1 MDFKV
6 LIAESAIAD
15 LKEIVEF
22 VAQNDADAATR
33 LGNKLIAHALS
44 LQTMPQRF
52 PFHDQ
57 QRGIRT
63 PRSTR
68 TGRCGLASG
77 CGCEYAGLSTFADVN
92 KSVVKVDPEIM
103 SGARASRGRVCRF
116 TI

>member
-15 LKEIVEF
+15 LEEIVEF
-22 VAQNDADAATR
+22 VARDDADAATR

-57 QRGIRT
+57 ARGIRKMSLPPFLIFYT
-63 PRSTR
+63 
-68 TGRCGLASG
+68 CDEA
-77 CGCEYAGLSTFADVN
+77 A
-92 KSVVKVDPEIM
+92 SVVNIIHFWHGTRRSPE
-103 SGARASRGRVCRF
+103 F
-116 TI
+116 